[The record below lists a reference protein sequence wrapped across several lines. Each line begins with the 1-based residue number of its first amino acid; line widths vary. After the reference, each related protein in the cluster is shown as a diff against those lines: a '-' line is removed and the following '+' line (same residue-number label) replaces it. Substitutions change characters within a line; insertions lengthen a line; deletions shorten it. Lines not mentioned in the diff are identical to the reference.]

1 MKKIGLFNIVV
12 KMCTF
17 SIDFFQKIPEFWI
30 YIELITFK
38 ILMMKN
44 LIRMGLIVSF
54 SFFIAQSI
62 AAQGLLKGIK
72 NKAQDK
78 IEQRIEQR
86 ANDEVDKQIDKQL
99 DKAEEAL
106 FPEDKNNDSSMVSN
120 RKKNDDERLMSMM
133 KRMGVGG
140 EPVPIADSYNFNNLV
155 EMHIESFD
163 GSGKKISEGE
173 FITHL
178 SSNSKSMAYEF
189 VSGDMAEPGMGMI
202 IVDAENNAT
211 IILSEEK
218 GQKTALVTGLGTVFE
233 SLAEEDLEEL
243 DYTETPETYL
253 ANPNVEKTGRS
264 KTIAG
269 FKCDEYKYTDE
280 SNVSNIWITQDI
292 KMNTRD
298 FFSTLFKTSLYT
310 HGMAWGYMMEATTV
324 NKENGE
330 KSYMTVTRV
339 DKNANRKVVMGEYQ
353 VTNLGSFAPT
363 EEK

>member
-1 MKKIGLFNIVV
+1 
-12 KMCTF
+12 
-17 SIDFFQKIPEFWI
+17 
-30 YIELITFK
+30 
-38 ILMMKN
+38 MKN
-44 LIRMGLIVSF
+44 AIKTGLLLIIGIS
-54 SFFIAQSI
+54 IAQST
-62 AAQGLLKGIK
+62 AAQALLKGIK

-86 ANDEVDKQIDKQL
+86 ANNEVDKQIDKQL
-99 DKAEEAL
+99 DKAKEAL
-106 FPEDKNNDSSMVSN
+106 FPEDKNSDSSPVSN
-120 RKKNDDERLMSMM
+120 RKSKSDERLMSMM

-140 EPVPIADSYNFNNLV
+140 EPIPIADSYNFNNLV
-155 EMHIESFD
+155 QMHIESFD
-163 GSGKKISEGE
+163 GSGKKTSDGE

-211 IILSEEK
+211 IILNEEK

-233 SLAEEDLEEL
+233 SMSEEDIEKL
-243 DYTETPETYL
+243 DLTETPETYL
-253 ANPNVEKTGRS
+253 ANPNVEKTGRT
-264 KTIAG
+264 KTISG
-269 FKCDEYKYTDE
+269 YKCDEYKYTDE
-280 SNVSNIWITQDI
+280 SQVSNIWITQDI

-298 FFSTLFKTSLYT
+298 FFSTLFKTSLYS

-330 KSYMTVTRV
+330 KSNMTVTRV